1 MDLITLFEYIGL
13 FVFAASGAIC
23 AMEKKMDLFGIL
35 ILATVTAIGG
45 GVIRDV
51 VTDVGIPVFFSNY
64 QYLLVIIIATY
75 LVILFRGQIKWRN
88 SFIVLDALGLA
99 VFTIEA
105 GMKAIESNYN
115 FMTFLFVSVIT
126 AVGGGIIRD
135 VLAQRVPT
143 ILKREVY
150 AVASLIGAI
159 CFWFIHPILGMTL
172 SSYLCLGLI
181 LFIRLITLHYHIE
194 LPYADKEEIHF

>member
-88 SFIVLDALGLA
+88 SFIILDALGLA
-99 VFTIEA
+99 VFTIAA

-126 AVGGGIIRD
+126 AVGGGVIRD

-150 AVASLIGAI
+150 S
-159 CFWFIHPILGMTL
+159 
-172 SSYLCLGLI
+172 
-181 LFIRLITLHYHIE
+181 
-194 LPYADKEEIHF
+194 K

>member
-1 MDLITLFEYIGL
+1 MNLITLFEYIGL
-13 FVFAASGAIC
+13 FVFAASGAIR

-51 VTDVGIPVFFSNY
+51 VTDIGIPVFFSNF
-64 QYLLVIIIATY
+64 QYLLVIMIATY
-75 LVILFRGQIKWRN
+75 SVIILRGEIRWRN
-88 SFIVLDALGLA
+88 SFLILDALGLA
-99 VFTIEA
+99 VFTIAA

-126 AVGGGIIRD
+126 AVGGSVIRD
-135 VLAQRVPT
+135 ILAQEVPM
-143 ILKREVY
+143 ILRREVY

-159 CFWFIHPILGMTL
+159 CLWFIHPILGMTI

-181 LFIRLITLHYHIE
+181 FFIRLITLYYHIE
-194 LPYADKEEIHF
+194 LPYADQEDIHF

>member
-88 SFIVLDALGLA
+88 SFIILDALGLA
-99 VFTIEA
+99 VFTIAA
-105 GMKAIESNYN
+105 GMKAIE
-115 FMTFLFVSVIT
+115 
-126 AVGGGIIRD
+126 
-135 VLAQRVPT
+135 
-143 ILKREVY
+143 
-150 AVASLIGAI
+150 
-159 CFWFIHPILGMTL
+159 
-172 SSYLCLGLI
+172 
-181 LFIRLITLHYHIE
+181 
-194 LPYADKEEIHF
+194 

>member
-1 MDLITLFEYIGL
+1 MNLITLFEYIGL
-13 FVFAASGAIC
+13 FVFAASGAIR

-51 VTDVGIPVFFSNY
+51 VTDIGIPVFFSNF
-64 QYLLVIIIATY
+64 QYLLVIMIATY
-75 LVILFRGQIKWRN
+75 SVIILRGEIRWRN
-88 SFIVLDALGLA
+88 SFLILDALGLA
-99 VFTIEA
+99 VFTVAA

-126 AVGGGIIRD
+126 AVGGGVIRD
-135 VLAQRVPT
+135 ILAQEVPM
-143 ILKREVY
+143 ILRREVY

-159 CFWFIHPILGMTL
+159 CLWFIHPILGMTI
-172 SSYLCLGLI
+172 SSYLCLGLTF
-181 LFIRLITLHYHIE
+181 FIRLITLYYHIE
-194 LPYADKEEIHF
+194 LPYADQEDIHF

>member
-1 MDLITLFEYIGL
+1 MDLITIFEYIGL

-88 SFIVLDALGLA
+88 SFIILDALGLA
-99 VFTIEA
+99 VFTIAA

-126 AVGGGIIRD
+126 AVGGGVIRD

-159 CFWFIHPILGMTL
+159 
-172 SSYLCLGLI
+172 
-181 LFIRLITLHYHIE
+181 
-194 LPYADKEEIHF
+194 

>member
-1 MDLITLFEYIGL
+1 MNLITLFEYIGL
-13 FVFAASGAIC
+13 FVFAASGAIR

-51 VTDVGIPVFFSNY
+51 VTDIGIPVFFSNF
-64 QYLLVIIIATY
+64 QYLLVIMIAPYSVII
-75 LVILFRGQIKWRN
+75 LRGEIRWRN
-88 SFIVLDALGLA
+88 SFLILDALGLA
-99 VFTIEA
+99 VFTIAA

-126 AVGGGIIRD
+126 AVGGGVIRD
-135 VLAQRVPT
+135 ILAQEVPM
-143 ILKREVY
+143 ILRREVY

-159 CFWFIHPILGMTL
+159 CLWFIHPILGMTI

-181 LFIRLITLHYHIE
+181 FFIRLITLYYHIE
-194 LPYADKEEIHF
+194 LPYADQEDIHF

>member
-88 SFIVLDALGLA
+88 SFIILDALGLA
-99 VFTIEA
+99 VFTIAA

-126 AVGGGIIRD
+126 AVGGGVIRD

-159 CFWFIHPILGMTL
+159 CFWFIHPILGL
-172 SSYLCLGLI
+172 SLI
-181 LFIRLITLHYHIE
+181 HI
-194 LPYADKEEIHF
+194 